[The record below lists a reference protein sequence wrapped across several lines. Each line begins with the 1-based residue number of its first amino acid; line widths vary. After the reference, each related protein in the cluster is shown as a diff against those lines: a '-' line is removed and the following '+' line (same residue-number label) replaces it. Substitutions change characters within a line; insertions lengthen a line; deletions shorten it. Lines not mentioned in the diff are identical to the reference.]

1 MSQEGKSDG
10 EKGRHEDDKVRQQEW
25 EAERRE
31 SHRQPQDA
39 ELKEEEVTLGFQE
52 AALICSAAVTECH
65 NLGGFNNT
73 HSFLIVLEA
82 VKSEIRAPA
91 WLSPGCRRPPSCC
104 VLTLHQEEETG
115 RERE

>member
-39 ELKEEEVTLGFQE
+39 ELREEEVTLGFQE

-73 HSFLIVLEA
+73 HSFSHSSGGCEVRDQGTSLVE
-82 VKSEIRAPA
+82 S
-91 WLSPGCRRPPSCC
+91 WL
-104 VLTLHQEEETG
+104 
-115 RERE
+115 